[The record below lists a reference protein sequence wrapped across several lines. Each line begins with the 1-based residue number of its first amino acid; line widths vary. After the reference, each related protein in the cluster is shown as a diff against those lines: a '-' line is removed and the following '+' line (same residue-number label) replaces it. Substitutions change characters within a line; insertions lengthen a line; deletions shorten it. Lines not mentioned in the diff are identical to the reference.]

1 MEEALKFYE
10 IETKYRA
17 DNIERLSFKD
27 LARTIAGAKL
37 EYIESYDIYYTR
49 EGDEFLRYRY
59 SEDKKE
65 KRAELTF
72 KKKHNQLNNIVRT
85 EVNLRVDANSI
96 DTVEAFAEGLGYKK
110 NFKIWKLCDI
120 YKLDDAVLV
129 YYSVKDE
136 EGKYQHF
143 IEIEVKEG
151 LPKSEEEAWAIIN
164 KYEKLIEPLGISPQN
179 RLKKSLFEMY
189 RR

>member
-1 MEEALKFYE
+1 MQEALKFYE

-17 DNIERLSFKD
+17 DDIERLAFKD
-27 LARTIAGAKL
+27 LARTLSGVKF

-49 EGDEFLRYRY
+49 GDNEFLRYRY
-59 SEDKKE
+59 SEDKRE

-72 KKKHNQLNNIVRT
+72 KKKHNQLNNIIRT
-85 EVNLRVDANSI
+85 EVNLRVDANSM
-96 DTVEAFAEGLGYKK
+96 DTVAAFSEGLGYEL
-110 NFKIWKLCDI
+110 NFSIWKLCDI

-136 EGKYQHF
+136 EDNYQNF

-151 LPKSEEEAWAIIN
+151 LPKTEEEAWNIIN
-164 KYEKLIEPLGISPQN
+164 KYEKLIEPLGISPHN

-189 RR
+189 KK